1 MIVERKSERG
11 YFASNRKTWTGTD
24 GVVNK
29 SNGSDN
35 IYQFEYHFQIH
46 H

>member
-1 MIVERKSERG
+1 MD
-11 YFASNRKTWTGTD
+11 WTD

-35 IYQFEYHFQIH
+35 IYQFELPPLVLAKE
-46 H
+46 